1 MDLDLLVTNKLNENR
16 PQISNNNLREPLLN
30 EINKKEK
37 TEEIK
42 LIKTEKEKKKNTIL
56 DEKLG
61 DILENT
67 SLTVA
72 NFWDNYKIKML
83 ESKYELENNNINFKE
98 ENKDKISHI
107 LNIHITGLFNYLRD
121 DNNIIYLGI
130 FLIFIS
136 VLIYIFNII
145 R

>member
-1 MDLDLLVTNKLNENR
+1 MDLLDTNKLIETR
-16 PQISNNNLREPLLN
+16 PQLSNNNLREPLLK
-30 EINKKEK
+30 EIKHKEK
-37 TEEIK
+37 NEEIK
-42 LIKTEKEKKKNTIL
+42 LIKTEKEEKKNTIL

-61 DILENT
+61 DILEKT

-83 ESKYELENNNINFKE
+83 ESKYDLENNNINFKKE
-98 ENKDKISHI
+98 DKDKISHI
-107 LNIHITGLFNYLRD
+107 LNIHINGLFNYLRD

>member
-1 MDLDLLVTNKLNENR
+1 MDLDLLITNKLIENR
-16 PQISNNNLREPLLN
+16 PQISNNNLREPLLK
-30 EINKKEK
+30 EIKKKEK
-37 TEEIK
+37 NEEIK
-42 LIKTEKEKKKNTIL
+42 LIKTEKEKNKNTIL